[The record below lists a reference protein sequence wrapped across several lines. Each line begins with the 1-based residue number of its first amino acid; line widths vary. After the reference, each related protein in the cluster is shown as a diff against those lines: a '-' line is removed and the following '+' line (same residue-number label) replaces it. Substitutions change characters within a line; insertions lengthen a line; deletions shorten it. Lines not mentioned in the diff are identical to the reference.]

1 MTSPKSSSKLNS
13 FLRFLELAYRI
24 IALCYVSLFHED
36 HSTDAHQTFHRCS
49 WYYSAG
55 YLSKKP
61 FGSISPSAES
71 NFEVF
76 GGSFWDM
83 IQYFLK
89 TIQLFHIKLF
99 TDILGITLKVTST
112 NRSFCSISLSAGS
125 HFEVFWGTHFGA
137 WFFISWISFNSF
149 TPNILQMFLGWL
161 WRLSH

>member
-1 MTSPKSSSKLNS
+1 MTSPKSSSRLNS
-13 FLRFLELAYRI
+13 FLTFSWISISHNRI
-24 IALCYVSLFHED
+24 VLCFSISWGPFNWW
-36 HSTDAHQTFHRCS
+36 HQTFHRCS

-61 FGSISPSAES
+61 FGSISSSAES

-89 TIQLFHIKLF
+89 TIQLFHIKIF

-112 NRSFCSISLSAGS
+112 NRPFCSISLSAGS

-149 TPNILQMFLGWL
+149 TSNILHMFLGWL